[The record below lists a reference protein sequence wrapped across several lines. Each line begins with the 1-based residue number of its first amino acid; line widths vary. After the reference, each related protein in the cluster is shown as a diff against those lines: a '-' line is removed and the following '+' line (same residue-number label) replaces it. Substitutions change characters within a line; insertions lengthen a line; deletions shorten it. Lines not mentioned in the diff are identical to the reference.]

1 MSFRRKLADF
11 IMPKNEATTSES
23 KQEAQS
29 GSSKTTEKISLNP
42 TVSELNSF
50 FGISDIITPGPALY
64 SATYYACMLIRCNA
78 FAKLP
83 LKIMQALP
91 KGGARICREHPLYEM
106 LTLRPN
112 SYMSAYDFKWA
123 TKFMTL
129 HYGNGYWVYTFE
141 RGRIT
146 GLYLLD
152 SEKVQIL
159 VDDAGIIGK
168 KNAVYYYYYDSKG
181 QLVVYPHDK
190 VVHFKCFPTDG
201 IHGIGVRH
209 FIASK
214 IHQEQLGDSVVN
226 TRYEGGLH
234 DPVVVQYTGD
244 LSNQA
249 LVNKINKRF
258 AQIGGVKNAGKVV
271 PIPAE
276 FTVSQLETRMVD
288 AQFFELRG
296 LNVMEIANAFGV
308 KSFQLNNMEKSTF
321 NNVEQQNKS
330 FYTDTLMPD
339 FVATEQEVDWKLLF
353 SFDRMQGIF
362 SQFNADAILRGD
374 IKSRYEAYNI
384 GITGGFIKPSEV
396 REMENRPFEEG
407 SDKLIYGNGAA
418 VPMSDIGIQYK

>member
-1 MSFRRKLADF
+1 MSFRSRLANF
-11 IMPKNEATTSES
+11 IMPKNEAVTAETQQETQSDTSKS
-23 KQEAQS
+23 T
-29 GSSKTTEKISLNP
+29 GKISLNP
-42 TVSELNSF
+42 TISELNSF
-50 FGISDIITPGPALY
+50 FGVNDITTPGPALY

-83 LKIMQALP
+83 LKIMQTLP
-91 KGGARICREHPLYEM
+91 KGGARVCREHPLFEL

-112 SYMSAYDFKWA
+112 PYMSAHDFKWA

-181 QLVVYPHDK
+181 QLIVYPHDK

-249 LVNKINKRF
+249 LVNKINRRF
-258 AQIGGVKNAGKVV
+258 AQIGGAKNAGKVI

-288 AQFFELRG
+288 AQFFELQG
-296 LNVMEIANAFGV
+296 LTVRQIANAFGV
-308 KSFQLNNMEKSTF
+308 KSFQLNDMEKSTF
-321 NNVEQQNKS
+321 NNVEQQNKA
-330 FYTDTLMPD
+330 FYTDTLMDD

-353 SFDRMQGIF
+353 SFDRKQGIF
-362 SQFNADAILRGD
+362 SQFNADAILRAN
-374 IKSRYEAYNI
+374 ILERYQAYREAI
-384 GITGGFIKPSEV
+384 FSGVKMPSEC
-396 REMENRPFEEG
+396 REKENLPFIEG
-407 SDKLIYGNGAA
+407 SDKLLFGNGAA
-418 VPMSDIGIQYK
+418 VPLADIGIQYE